1 MKKALLF
8 TVAAIALSGCKIWV
22 NPYNITAGIE
32 LESVLVDGA
41 QAEGEYDTEAMT
53 FQDGTLSIG
62 WGQGLRQFD
71 FELHNK
77 TEGTIRINWE
87 KSTYV
92 DITGEAKRVI
102 HKGVKFVDMNKAV
115 PSSNIAPRTKLTDI
129 VLPTDYV
136 VYSYGWS
143 QKNILSYNFAN
154 TKVAMEQWCLVKGK
168 KIQIILAIEDKQT
181 THEYA
186 FTFVINKRVFRDL
199 RGEKILDLE
208 DGC

>member
-1 MKKALLF
+1 MKKVLLF
-8 TVAAIALSGCKIWV
+8 TVAAIVLSGCKIWV

-32 LESVLVDGA
+32 LESVLVDGE
-41 QAEGEYDTEAMT
+41 QAEGVHDAEEMT
-53 FQDGTLSIG
+53 FRDETLSID
-62 WGQGLRQFD
+62 WGQGLQQFD

-77 TEGTIRINWE
+77 TAGTIRINWE

-92 DITGEAKRVI
+92 DITGEAKRII
-102 HKGVKFVDMNKAV
+102 HKGVKFVDMNKAI

-136 VYSYGWS
+136 EYSYGWI

-154 TKVAMEQWCLVKGK
+154 TNVAMEQWCLVKGK
-168 KIQIILAIEDKQT
+168 KIQIILAIEDKQAT
-181 THEYA
+181 REYA

-199 RGEKILDLE
+199 RAQKILDLK

>member
-1 MKKALLF
+1 MKKVLLF
-8 TVAAIALSGCKIWV
+8 TVVAIVLSGCKIWV

-32 LESVLVDGA
+32 LESVLVDGE
-41 QAEGEYDTEAMT
+41 QAEGVHDAEEMT
-53 FQDGTLSIG
+53 FRDETLSID
-62 WGQGLRQFD
+62 WGQGLQQFD
-71 FELHNK
+71 FELHNN
-77 TEGTIRINWE
+77 TAGTIRINWE

-92 DITGEAKRVI
+92 DITGEAKRII
-102 HKGVKFVDMNKAV
+102 HKGVKFVDMSKAI

-136 VYSYGWS
+136 VYSYGWI

-154 TKVAMEQWCLVKGK
+154 TNVAMEQWCLVKGK
-168 KIQIILAIEDKQT
+168 KIQIILAIEDKQAT
-181 THEYA
+181 REYA

-199 RGEKILDLE
+199 RAQKILDLK

>member
-1 MKKALLF
+1 M
-8 TVAAIALSGCKIWV
+8 AAIVLSGCKIWV

-32 LESVLVDGA
+32 LESVLVDGE
-41 QAEGEYDTEAMT
+41 QAEGVHDAEEMT
-53 FQDGTLSIG
+53 FRDETLSID
-62 WGQGLRQFD
+62 WGQGLQQFD

-77 TEGTIRINWE
+77 TAGTIRINWE

-92 DITGEAKRVI
+92 DITGEAKRII
-102 HKGVKFVDMNKAV
+102 HKGVKFVDMSKAI

-136 VYSYGWS
+136 EYSYGWI

-154 TKVAMEQWCLVKGK
+154 TNVAMEQWCLVKGK
-168 KIQIILAIEDKQT
+168 KIQIILAIEDKQAT
-181 THEYA
+181 REYA

-199 RGEKILDLE
+199 RAQKILDLK

>member
-1 MKKALLF
+1 MKKVLLF
-8 TVAAIALSGCKIWV
+8 TVAAIVLSGCKIWV

-32 LESVLVDGA
+32 LESVLVDGE
-41 QAEGEYDTEAMT
+41 QAEGVHDAEEMT
-53 FQDGTLSIG
+53 FRDETLSID
-62 WGQGLRQFD
+62 WGQGLQQFD
-71 FELHNK
+71 FELHNN
-77 TEGTIRINWE
+77 TAGTIRINWE

-92 DITGEAKRVI
+92 DITGEAKRII
-102 HKGVKFVDMNKAV
+102 HKGVKFVDMSKAI

-136 VYSYGWS
+136 EYSYGWI

-154 TKVAMEQWCLVKGK
+154 TNVAMKQWCLVKGK
-168 KIQIILAIEDKQT
+168 KIQIILAIEDKQAT
-181 THEYA
+181 REYA

-199 RGEKILDLE
+199 RAQKILDLK

>member
-1 MKKALLF
+1 M
-8 TVAAIALSGCKIWV
+8 AAIVLSGCKIWV

-32 LESVLVDGA
+32 LESVLVDGE
-41 QAEGEYDTEAMT
+41 QAEGVHDAEEMT
-53 FQDGTLSIG
+53 FRDETLSID
-62 WGQGLRQFD
+62 WGQGLQQFD

-77 TEGTIRINWE
+77 TAGTIRINWE

-92 DITGEAKRVI
+92 DITGEAKRII
-102 HKGVKFVDMNKAV
+102 HKGVKFVDMNKAI

-136 VYSYGWS
+136 EYSYGWI

-154 TKVAMEQWCLVKGK
+154 TNVAMEQWCLVKGK
-168 KIQIILAIEDKQT
+168 KIQIILAIEDKQAT
-181 THEYA
+181 REYA

-199 RGEKILDLE
+199 RAQKILDLK